1 MVFALCCLGRS
12 VEEVVEECQLGVE
25 AILVALVLHGTSG
38 VPHVSCHGEVVS
50 GVVIAHGLGVGVV
63 VPVVLLALAHDVF
76 DPVDF

>member
-1 MVFALCCLGRS
+1 LEEGEKRS
-12 VEEVVEECQLGVE
+12 VEEVVEEGHLGVE
-25 AILVALVLHGTSG
+25 AILVSLAALVLHGTSG

-76 DPVDF
+76 DPVDL